1 MTEPRGHTVYAP
13 LRRRSDFQRLHA
25 RGQRKGDALLQIRVL
40 PTPPQAPR
48 TAPIRLGILVSKK
61 YGSAV
66 ERNRFR
72 RIVRAALREIADDLQ
87 PGWDILV
94 LPRAAHEAKMQDI
107 RDAFRRLLREVGIM
121 RRVEET
127 DLSGGD

>member
-1 MTEPRGHTVYAP
+1 MTEPRGHTVYTP

-25 RGQRKGDALLQIRVL
+25 RGQRKGDTLLQVRVL
-40 PTPPQAPR
+40 PTPPQVSR

-66 ERNRFR
+66 ERNRFKR
-72 RIVRAALREIADDLQ
+72 LVRAALREIVDELQ

-94 LPRAAHEAKMQDI
+94 LPRAAHDAKSTEIREA
-107 RDAFRRLLREVGIM
+107 LRELLAALGVM
-121 RRVEET
+121 RSVEE
-127 DLSGGD
+127 D

>member
-1 MTEPRGHTVYAP
+1 MTEPRGNTVYTP

-25 RGQRKGDALLQIRVL
+25 RGQRKGDTLLQVRVL
-40 PTPPQAPR
+40 PTPPQVPR

-66 ERNRFR
+66 ERNRFK
-72 RIVRAALREIADDLQ
+72 RIVRAALQEIVDELQ

-94 LPRAAHEAKMQDI
+94 LPRATHESKMQEI
-107 RDAFRRLLREVGIM
+107 RDSFRRLLGELGIV
-121 RRVEET
+121 RSVEE
-127 DLSGGD
+127 